1 MFFLFSCS
9 CFPVLV
15 PLFLGFP
22 RFWFP
27 PFLVSPVFGFLRFWF
42 PPFWFP
48 LFLVSPVFGFPCF
61 WFPRFGFPSF
71 LVSPVFGFPRFGSPI
86 FGFPRFWF
94 CFWALAFLPF
104 LALALL
110 FLVKS
115 SEASFSVHNIIRCKF
130 TNNYYIAQSFSLI
143 LPSSLNSSLFPLILP
158 PSPYLSKRHLSEF
171 KNAILAS
178 VAALDFVA
186 CQSKKAAN
194 IHNRR

>member
-9 CFPVLV
+9 CFSRSC
-15 PLFLGFP
+15 FSRFGFP
-22 RFWFP
+22 CFGFP
-27 PFLVSPVFGFLRFWF
+27 PFLVSPV
-42 PPFWFP
+42 
-48 LFLVSPVFGFPCF
+48 LVSSVLVSSVLG
-61 WFPRFGFPSF
+61 FPRFW
-71 LVSPVFGFPRFGSPI
+71 FPRFGSPI

-158 PSPYLSKRHLSEF
+158 PPPYLSKRHLSEF
-171 KNAILAS
+171 ENAILAS

-194 IHNRR
+194 IHNRW

>member
-9 CFPVLV
+9 CFSRSC
-15 PLFLGFP
+15 FSRFGFP
-22 RFWFP
+22 CFGFP
-27 PFLVSPVFGFLRFWF
+27 PFLVSPV
-42 PPFWFP
+42 
-48 LFLVSPVFGFPCF
+48 LVSSVLVSSVLG
-61 WFPRFGFPSF
+61 FPRFW
-71 LVSPVFGFPRFGSPI
+71 FPRFGSPI

-158 PSPYLSKRHLSEF
+158 PPPYLSKRHLSEF
-171 KNAILAS
+171 ENAILAS

-186 CQSKKAAN
+186 CQSKKAAY
-194 IHNRR
+194 IHNRW

>member
-15 PLFLGFP
+15 PRSGSPVLVSLFLVSP
-22 RFWFP
+22 VLVP
-27 PFLVSPVFGFLRFWF
+27 PFLVSPVFGS
-42 PPFWFP
+42 P
-48 LFLVSPVFGFPCF
+48 FLVSPRFGSPVFGSPVFGF
-61 WFPRFGFPSF
+61 
-71 LVSPVFGFPRFGSPI
+71 V
-86 FGFPRFWF
+86 
-94 CFWALAFLPF
+94 FWALAFLPF

-158 PSPYLSKRHLSEF
+158 PPPYLSKRHLSEF
-171 KNAILAS
+171 ENAILAS

-194 IHNRR
+194 IHNRW